1 MTNRAVSESIVVA
14 APAAVIFAILA
25 DPRQHHRIDGSG
37 SVQSI
42 VSAPARLT
50 RGTSFS
56 VGMRLFGVRYVITN
70 RVVEYHED
78 RLIAW
83 RHFAGHRWRY
93 ELRPEGAE
101 RTRVVESFDYSRV
114 GLLAASVLHV
124 LRFPARNR
132 RGIQATLPR
141 LKAAAEAEHR
151 AA

>member
-1 MTNRAVSESIVVA
+1 MTTRAVSESIVVA

-50 RGTSFS
+50 LGTSFS

-70 RVVEYHED
+70 RVVEYDED

-93 ELRPEGAE
+93 ELRPEGAG

-114 GLLAASVLHV
+114 GPLATAILHV

-151 AA
+151 SG